1 MHGGRVSWI
10 MHGAVDEALTR
21 IQRRAALIGRMAIV
35 GVRWLLFVL
44 FLGSIAFTIDG
55 SIAGSVPLWLRIL
68 FAAVTAVPN
77 ILQMLDWVWGLG
89 RDYDRVLGR
98 LSSEIERRLRRRWER
113 GLFEWYGAEELA
125 KRRPIK
131 PADMPYFSVSRR
143 TRLRRKTRLASG
155 IVLVLVVS
163 ALVAAQL
170 SKRSSL
176 HYFAVGQEFHVDG
189 TFAITVRG
197 DPFCRRNTELSTGR
211 ECDVSVVVHNISHY
225 NADIGPGSFAP
236 IQEAD
241 TADYGASLVSDGNYY
256 DYAGGEFNNDLV
268 SPESSTEAKLEFT
281 VPAGVTPD
289 ELRISA
295 PDQSGVSVV
304 SFHDKRT

>member
-10 MHGAVDEALTR
+10 MHGAVDEAITL

-44 FLGSIAFTIDG
+44 FLGSITFTIDG
-55 SIAGSVPLWLRIL
+55 SIAGSVPLWFRIL

-89 RDYDRVLGR
+89 RDNERVLKR

-113 GLFEWYGAEELA
+113 RLFEWHGAEELA

-143 TRLRRKTRLASG
+143 TRLRHKTRLASG
-155 IVLVLVVS
+155 IVLVLVAS
-163 ALVAAQL
+163 ALIAAQL
-170 SKRSSL
+170 SKHSSL
-176 HYFAVGQEFHVDG
+176 HYFAVGQEFHVDE

-197 DPFCRRNTELSTGR
+197 DPFCRRNTDLSTGR

-225 NADIGPGSFAP
+225 SADIGPGSFAA
-236 IQEAD
+236 IQEAS
-241 TADYGASLVSDGNYY
+241 AAKYGASLVS
-256 DYAGGEFNNDLV
+256 
-268 SPESSTEAKLEFT
+268 
-281 VPAGVTPD
+281 
-289 ELRISA
+289 
-295 PDQSGVSVV
+295 
-304 SFHDKRT
+304 